1 MLREMFNYCIT
12 LRGNN
17 GKREGKGSI
26 CKMAAGKLDQYLFC
40 SIFLSYYYGGGGVV
54 SMGSIIMGFEQSS
67 TTKQTTALFKC
78 LVPHCVVSLSL
89 CKQNE
94 FEVIAVGE

>member
-1 MLREMFNYCIT
+1 MG
-12 LRGNN
+12 RG
-17 GKREGKGSI
+17 KAK
-26 CKMAAGKLDQYLFC
+26 ALFAKWQQVNWTNIYFVAFF
-40 SIFLSYYYGGGGVV
+40 SLIVMGEGGVV